1 MARISQGKIYQTD
14 SLYSGV
20 TEKKNWNSAVRQ
32 KKVMS
37 ERNQGFNTWEEGGG
51 SRCCFAR

>member
-1 MARISQGKIYQTD
+1 MARISQGKISNRFIIFGSD
-14 SLYSGV
+14 R
-20 TEKKNWNSAVRQ
+20 KKNWNSAVRQ

-37 ERNQGFNTWEEGGG
+37 ERNQGFNTWEEGDG